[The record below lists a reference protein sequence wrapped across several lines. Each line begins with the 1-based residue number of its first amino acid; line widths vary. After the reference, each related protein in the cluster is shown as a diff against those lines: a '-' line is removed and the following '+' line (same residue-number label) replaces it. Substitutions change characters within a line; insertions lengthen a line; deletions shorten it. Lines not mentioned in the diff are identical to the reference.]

1 MFQPS
6 APTGSTSGQ
15 EPVVEA
21 VDPVC
26 IHGTGV
32 CNWINRLNRLNRLN
46 HLNHLNYLTLHGY
59 IQLSSETA
67 KDDKIVSTF
76 AA

>member
-1 MFQPS
+1 MFQPA

-32 CNWINRLNRLNRLN
+32 CNWINHLN

-67 KDDKIVSTF
+67 KDDRIVSTF